1 MSLEHRK
8 HNSVIFWL
16 GEIEE
21 KRRSEKD
28 VYQAKC
34 EAKMP
39 VSDTIRDMK
48 YLRLQ
53 RERPKSNQSIDEK
66 CVRNGNEFF

>member
-39 VSDTIRDMK
+39 VSDTIKRYEVFK
-48 YLRLQ
+48 TAK
-53 RERPKSNQSIDEK
+53 REAQE
-66 CVRNGNEFF
+66 